1 MYVETVPN
9 RSSPPAILLRE
20 GWREDGRVRKRTLA
34 NLSHWPPE
42 QVDRLRRV
50 LKGELLVSPH
60 QAFEL
65 VRSLPHGH
73 VAAVVGLLRRLG
85 LERLLDRRPHRR
97 RDLAVALIAARLL
110 EPRSKLATARGFHA
124 QTASSS
130 LGDLLG
136 LGDADADELYE
147 ALDWLLSRQPAIE
160 RALAKKHLGEGS
172 LTLYD
177 LTSTYFEGR
186 HCPLA
191 RHGYSRDE
199 RPGKLQIVFGLLTD
213 SEGCPVAVEVFEGD
227 AADPA
232 TVAAQVDKLRRRFGL
247 QRVVLVGDRGMLT
260 AARVVEDL
268 RPHSGVAW
276 ITALRS
282 IEIRKLVADEAL
294 QPSLFDERG
303 LAEITHPDYPGE
315 RLIACYN
322 PLLAEE
328 RKRKR
333 GEVFAAAEKK
343 LDAVAAAVRRAKAP
357 LRGAR
362 KIALRVGKL
371 LGRTKMAKH
380 CRLVIE
386 DDHFSWEWDRAAIA
400 REAALDGVYVIRTSL
415 SESESSD
422 QETVRRYKSLAA
434 VERAFRSLKTVDLK
448 VRPIYHRAAERVR
461 AHVFLCMLAYYVE
474 WHMRRLLAPL
484 LFDDDDAEAAR
495 ARRPSIVAPAQRS
508 AAAERKAA
516 RKRTAE
522 GWPVHSFQTL
532 LKDLATITKNQVR
545 MAEQSF
551 PMLAV
556 PTPLQRRA
564 FELLQ
569 VPCR

>member
-1 MYVETVPN
+1 M
-9 RSSPPAILLRE
+9 SPPSSACCAASASNACS
-20 GWREDGRVRKRTLA
+20 TA
-34 NLSHWPPE
+34 
-42 QVDRLRRV
+42 V
-50 LKGELLVSPH
+50 L
-60 QAFEL
+60 
-65 VRSLPHGH
+65 
-73 VAAVVGLLRRLG
+73 
-85 LERLLDRRPHRR
+85 
-97 RDLAVALIAARLL
+97 IARLL

-130 LGDLLG
+130 LGELLG
-136 LGDADADELYE
+136 LADADADELYD

-177 LTSTYFEGR
+177 LPSTYFEGR
-186 HCPLA
+186 HCPPA

-213 SEGCPVAVEVFEGD
+213 SEGCPIAVEVFEGD
-227 AADPA
+227 VADPA
-232 TVAAQVDKLRRRFGL
+232 TVAAQVDKLCRRFGL
-247 QRVVLVGDRGMLT
+247 RRVVLVGDRGMLT

-282 IEIRKLVADEAL
+282 VEIRKLVADEAL
-294 QPSLFDERG
+294 QMSLFGERD

-315 RLIACYN
+315 RLIACFN

-333 GEVFAAAEKK
+333 GELLAAAEKK
-343 LDAVAAAVRRAKAP
+343 LNEIVAAVGRAKAP
-357 LRGAR
+357 LRGAK
-362 KIALRVGKL
+362 KIALRAGKL

-380 CRLVIE
+380 CLLVIE
-386 DDHFSWEWDRAAIA
+386 DDHFSWQWDRAAIE

-415 SESESSD
+415 PPSESSAE
-422 QETVRRYKSLAA
+422 QTVRRYKSLAT

-448 VRPIYHRAAERVR
+448 VRPIYHRTAERVR

-484 LFDDDDAEAAR
+484 LFDDDDKEAAR
-495 ARRPSIVAPAQRS
+495 ARRSSIVAPAQRS
-508 AAAERKAA
+508 VAAERKAA
-516 RKRTAE
+516 RKRTEE
-522 GWPVHSFQTL
+522 GWPAHSFQTL
-532 LKDLATITKNQVR
+532 LKDLATITRNQVR
-545 MAEQSF
+545 MGEQSF
-551 PMLAV
+551 PMLTA
-556 PTPLQRRA
+556 PTPLQQRA